1 MFISLVITERTVRSR
16 SMTKVARF
24 TGVMYFRFTP
34 NAVATSPDSSETS
47 G

>member
-1 MFISLVITERTVRSR
+1 MFISLVITLRTVPGRCRS
-16 SMTKVARF
+16 ARF

-34 NAVATSPDSSETS
+34 SAVATSPSASDSS